1 MRSDPMEAP
10 YSVRSSPRI
19 AGVDCEAPP
28 ADLGRI
34 SPMSV
39 EVKTYRLKFILRIS
53 QNMQH
58 PKSIRIGH
66 ISNPGYPQVAC
77 RCRSYPREIC
87 LIAKFSW
94 LLDGLG

>member
-1 MRSDPMEAP
+1 MRSN
-10 YSVRSSPRI
+10 PRI

-34 SPMSV
+34 SSMSV
-39 EVKTYRLKFILRIS
+39 EVESYRLKFILRIS

-66 ISNPGYPQVAC
+66 ISNHGYPQVAC

-94 LLDGLG
+94 ILDGMG